1 MSAPSAFNLGMRID
15 AKMSLDKAGGLVTC
29 TTNSGDTQ
37 VVRRNILKVEHVS
50 HEFYLEDAGGA
61 ESRVHALDEVSFS
74 VPQGQFVSLVG
85 PSGCGKTTLLNAIA
99 GLQTPSAGTITLA
112 DAAPRVGRKDVA
124 YMFATDCLL
133 PWRRTIDNVM
143 FSMEVRGIHE
153 SERRDR
159 ATHLLERVGLKG
171 FEMAYPSQLSRG
183 MRQRAAL
190 ARTFALNSAILLM
203 DEPFGALDAQT
214 KLVLEQLLLSL
225 WEEGERTTVL
235 FVTHDLHEALV
246 LSDRVLVFSRSPGR
260 LKGDH
265 HIPFARPRDPL
276 RLQGAGEYHA
286 VFSKLWADLGSELLA
301 GSPSLGSKAPRAG
314 EVPN

>member
-1 MSAPSAFNLGMRID
+1 MDVTSLQEKLRPDPERLASAAAGAATVLRVEDVSHQFFLDSA
-15 AKMSLDKAGGLVTC
+15 AGGTSCV
-29 TTNSGDTQ
+29 Q
-37 VVRRNILKVEHVS
+37 
-50 HEFYLEDAGGA
+50 
-61 ESRVHALDEVSFS
+61 ALHRISLTVC
-74 VPQGQFVSLVG
+74 QGQFVSFVG

-99 GLQTPSAGTITLA
+99 GLNMPSSGSIALAGE
-112 DAAPRVGRKDVA
+112 APKAGRGDVA

-133 PWRRTIDNVM
+133 PWRRTLDNVA
-143 FSMEVRGIHE
+143 FAMEVRGLSKE
-153 SERRDR
+153 ERFER
-159 ATHLLERVGLKG
+159 AAQLLQRVGLTG

-190 ARTFALNSAILLM
+190 ARTFAMACPILLM

-225 WEEGERTTVL
+225 WEEGEQRKTVL

-265 HIPFARPRDPL
+265 LIPFPRPRDPVA
-276 RLQGAGEYHA
+276 LQGSGEYHE
-286 VFSKLWADLGSELLA
+286 VFAKLWSDLGSELLA
-301 GSPSLGSKAPRAG
+301 RG
-314 EVPN
+314 